1 MLIFLLNLSL
11 DILIKRYAYKK
22 SCSVLLSCILY
33 RLSVNTSLSMEAGH
47 IGGVLYFAYLS
58 DIIRDSWLV
67 SYIFYD
73 CIFSQYNKNIYI
85 PCYVLRM
92 YWFLS
97 LIVFKLHLF
106 FLFCFQYNWNKVWHF
121 VAFFIRHFKN
131 FVLLLLTL

>member
-85 PCYVLRM
+85 PCYVLR
-92 YWFLS
+92 S
-97 LIVFKLHLF
+97 LIVF
-106 FLFCFQYNWNKVWHF
+106 
-121 VAFFIRHFKN
+121 
-131 FVLLLLTL
+131 LLLILIFFSFFFVSVQLKQSMTFHSIFHQAF